1 MSTET
6 GTGDAYLLYHSIGQY
21 PGKHADMLAG
31 LTDFTDAWAA
41 PNGDQWAD
49 VLPKRQ
55 QFIDLWAELIG
66 APKGTVTTT
75 ESVTTG
81 LMAVIGALPEG
92 TLRGKKVLVAED
104 GFPSLHF
111 LLTGLSKRFGFT
123 LNTVPIRQGGHWV
136 EAEDI
141 IAHWDEEVALALLT
155 WVSSTTS
162 HRLDIPQLVAH
173 GRKMGSLIGVDM
185 TQAVGLL
192 KSGEATPLDFVD
204 AAIAEIGPKQLGLA
218 DDPGVHLGEKR
229 PGQVVLWRTVGDP
242 GGEDEDVPG
251 NWLLSRAE
259 MRATPPHILITNY
272 AMLEHILLL
281 PTNRQLLA
289 GADLRWIVLDEIHTY
304 AGAQA
309 IEVAFLLRRLK
320 AHLGIPDERVR
331 CVGTS
336 ASLDPGRKAELAGFA
351 SRLFGEPFAG
361 EAAVITSQRKA
372 HPSLARRPS
381 RSGLN
386 AARWAQAG
394 ALAAAAGEAEQNGT
408 PLTVEHWN
416 FEADL
421 LDLAGIFGVVPT
433 HYSILKPE
441 VLRPGDEVS
450 KRIWSNSNHYNL
462 LGLIYRR
469 T

>member
-55 QFIDLWAELIG
+55 QFIDLWAALIG

-141 IAHWDEEVALALLT
+141 ITHWDEEVALALLT

-162 HRLDIPQLVAH
+162 HRLDIPQLVTH

-192 KSGEATPLDFVD
+192 PYDVTAPRVDFALSTSLKWMCGTPGAGIVYMDADLIPQCQPEMRGWFSQGNPFSWDLDAFEFAPDIRRLDSGTPSTVPAVASLPAMRWRMGQNTEVLAAHNRKLTAQLQAGLEGMGLTLASPADPDQRGGSLMVVLPDHID
-204 AAIAEIGPKQLGLA
+204 AADVVAQLAALEIYVDNRSQTLRMS
-218 DDPGVHLGEKR
+218 PGVLTTAAGID
-229 PGQVVLWRTVGDP
+229 RT
-242 GGEDEDVPG
+242 
-251 NWLLSRAE
+251 LHA
-259 MRATPPHILITNY
+259 
-272 AMLEHILLL
+272 
-281 PTNRQLLA
+281 
-289 GADLRWIVLDEIHTY
+289 LR
-304 AGAQA
+304 
-309 IEVAFLLRRLK
+309 AFL
-320 AHLGIPDERVR
+320 
-331 CVGTS
+331 T
-336 ASLDPGRKAELAGFA
+336 
-351 SRLFGEPFAG
+351 
-361 EAAVITSQRKA
+361 
-372 HPSLARRPS
+372 
-381 RSGLN
+381 
-386 AARWAQAG
+386 
-394 ALAAAAGEAEQNGT
+394 
-408 PLTVEHWN
+408 
-416 FEADL
+416 
-421 LDLAGIFGVVPT
+421 
-433 HYSILKPE
+433 
-441 VLRPGDEVS
+441 
-450 KRIWSNSNHYNL
+450 
-462 LGLIYRR
+462 
-469 T
+469 

>member
-141 IAHWDEEVALALLT
+141 IADWDEDVALVLLT

-192 KSGEATPLDFVD
+192 PYDVTAPRVDFALSTSLKWMCGTPGAGIVYMDADLIPRCEPEMRGWFSQGNPFSWDLDAFEFAPDIRRLDSGTPSTVPAVASLPAMKWRMEQNTETLAAHNRKLTVQLQAGLKEMGLTLASPSDPEQRGGSLMVVLPEHID
-204 AAIAEIGPKQLGLA
+204 AADVVAQLAALEIYVDNRSQILRMS
-218 DDPGVHLGEKR
+218 PGVLTTTAGIE
-229 PGQVVLWRTVGDP
+229 RT
-242 GGEDEDVPG
+242 
-251 NWLLSRAE
+251 LQA
-259 MRATPPHILITNY
+259 
-272 AMLEHILLL
+272 
-281 PTNRQLLA
+281 
-289 GADLRWIVLDEIHTY
+289 LR
-304 AGAQA
+304 
-309 IEVAFLLRRLK
+309 AFLL
-320 AHLGIPDERVR
+320 
-331 CVGTS
+331 
-336 ASLDPGRKAELAGFA
+336 
-351 SRLFGEPFAG
+351 
-361 EAAVITSQRKA
+361 
-372 HPSLARRPS
+372 
-381 RSGLN
+381 
-386 AARWAQAG
+386 
-394 ALAAAAGEAEQNGT
+394 
-408 PLTVEHWN
+408 
-416 FEADL
+416 
-421 LDLAGIFGVVPT
+421 
-433 HYSILKPE
+433 
-441 VLRPGDEVS
+441 
-450 KRIWSNSNHYNL
+450 
-462 LGLIYRR
+462 
-469 T
+469 